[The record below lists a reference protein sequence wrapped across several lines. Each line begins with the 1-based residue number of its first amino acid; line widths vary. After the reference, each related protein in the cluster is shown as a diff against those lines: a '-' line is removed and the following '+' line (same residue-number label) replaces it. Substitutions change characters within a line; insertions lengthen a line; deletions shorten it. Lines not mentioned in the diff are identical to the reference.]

1 MSSNILSY
9 AGWTFLPNL
18 ASGWIQSIYYGI
30 TIRAGDPKPQPG
42 TPRYIKHRQ
51 RIHVAVIAIYL
62 LYTIYEADYSLRQEG
77 DFYQDLDLPVD
88 VDEKKIKARFRRL
101 AAIYHPDK
109 AVNAEE
115 HANAET
121 YFVKLKSA
129 QDTLTDTTK
138 RWAYE
143 RFGPDVLKWQHV
155 SSIRDYLFV
164 GAQSVGPLYGGTIAV
179 MILLGLFGYL
189 QWGRYWRYLIFAC
202 LALLEYHTLTRPYWS
217 PILTKVVNPFFTTF
231 TSHPPILPFQFLA
244 LAHKATFTFFI
255 ALGQLSAI
263 FAPQDTPASSSS
275 TAIDDQHLQRLEQ
288 MAQSTDIETRRLLAL
303 EMAPLVG
310 DEAGQNDMKGRVREW
325 LVQNTIRA
333 DPEVRDAMGKAMA
346 KRRTGAP
353 AGARPIAT

>member
-1 MSSNILSY
+1 MSNSILSY
-9 AGWTFLPNL
+9 VGWTFLPNL
-18 ASGWIQSIYYGI
+18 ITGWIQTIYYSI

-51 RIHVAVIAIYL
+51 RIHIAVIVVYL
-62 LYTIYEADYSLRQEG
+62 LYTIYEADYWVRQEG
-77 DFYQDLDLPVD
+77 NFYQDLDLPVD

-109 AVNAEE
+109 AVNPEE
-115 HANAET
+115 HAHAEI

-129 QDTLTDTTK
+129 QDTLTDATK
-138 RWAYE
+138 RFAYE

-155 SSIRDYLFV
+155 SSIRDYILV
-164 GAQSVGPLYGGTIAV
+164 GLQTVAPMYGGSIAF
-179 MILLGLFGYL
+179 MILLSLFGYL

-202 LALLEYHTLTRPYWS
+202 LALVEYHTLTRPYWS
-217 PILTKVVNPFFTTF
+217 PILTKVLNPLFKNL

-255 ALGQLSAI
+255 ALGQLSPL
-263 FAPQDTPASSSS
+263 FAPQERPTSASGPAF
-275 TAIDDQHLQRLEQ
+275 DEQHLQRLEQ
-288 MAQSTDIETRRLLAL
+288 LAQNTEIETQRLLAL

-310 DEAGQNDMKGRVREW
+310 DEVGQNDMKGRVREW

-333 DPEVRDAMGKAMA
+333 DPEVRDAMGRAMA
-346 KRRTGAP
+346 KRRAGAP

>member
-1 MSSNILSY
+1 MSGNILSY
-9 AGWTFLPNL
+9 VGWTFLPNL
-18 ASGWIQSIYYGI
+18 ATGWIQSIYYGI

-42 TPRYIKHRQ
+42 TPRYIKHRT
-51 RIHVAVIAIYL
+51 RIHIAVIVIYL

-77 DFYQDLDLPVD
+77 DFYQDLDLPID
-88 VDEKKIKARFRRL
+88 VDEKKIKSRFRRL

-109 AVNAEE
+109 VVNPEAYADAEI
-115 HANAET
+115 

-155 SSIRDYLFV
+155 SGIRDYLSL
-164 GAQSVGPLYGGTIAV
+164 GAQAVAPLYGGTLAV

-202 LALLEYHTLTRPYWS
+202 LVLVEYYTLTRPYWP

-231 TSHPPILPFQFLA
+231 TSHPPILPFQFLT

-255 ALGQLSAI
+255 ALGQLSPL
-263 FAPQDTPASSSS
+263 FAPQDQPASSSS
-275 TAIDDQHLQRLEQ
+275 TAIHDQHLQRLEQ
-288 MAQSTDIETRRLLAL
+288 MVQSTEFDTRRLLAL
-303 EMAPLVG
+303 EMSPLVG
-310 DEAGQNDMKGRVREW
+310 DEAGQNEMKGKVREW
-325 LVQNTIRA
+325 LVQNRIRT
-333 DPEVRDAMGKAMA
+333 DPEVRDAMGRVMA
-346 KRRTGAP
+346 KRRAGAP
-353 AGARPIAT
+353 SGARPLAT